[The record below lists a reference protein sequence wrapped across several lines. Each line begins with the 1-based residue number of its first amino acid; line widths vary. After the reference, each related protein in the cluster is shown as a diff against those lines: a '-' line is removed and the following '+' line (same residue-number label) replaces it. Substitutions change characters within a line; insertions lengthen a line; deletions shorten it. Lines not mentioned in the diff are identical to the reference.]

1 MDKDR
6 EMLVRIRDAIGACR
20 LDPSIG
26 HEFTVVFTAEQGGGA
41 FKIRIENANA
51 NKGPA
56 GS

>member
-1 MDKDR
+1 
-6 EMLVRIRDAIGACR
+6 MLVRIRDAIGACR